1 MAIIPQRRLFG
12 WEEIE
17 QLGDLERL
25 RLVLENLPDEELM
38 RDLEKERKRGR
49 DDYPVRAVWNSIL
62 AGVVYQHPSI
72 ESLRRE
78 LRRNAQLR
86 QLCGFDPARGE
97 RAVPPAWVYSRFLK
111 KLMARQGLLDSL
123 FNRLVEELTK
133 QLPDFGRILA
143 IDGKAIA
150 SFARGRKRQEGKA
163 VKPDGRRELDADW
176 GQKTLRVE
184 REDGSLWEKVVRWFG
199 FKLHL
204 VVDAIYELPVAFSL
218 TKASAN
224 EVKQAHRLIDQ
235 MAEQL
240 PTITKRCEYLLA
252 DRGYDD
258 SKLHTKLW
266 DEHSIKPVIDIRNMW
281 RDGEETKL
289 LTGWANVVY
298 DYKGQ
303 VYCYCPQTARRRP
316 MAYGGF
322 EKDRGTLKYR
332 CPARHYGLNCL
343 GMDRCRV
350 KGAVRIPLK
359 EEPRIFTPL
368 ARSSYAWKSIYK
380 KRTAVERVN
389 SRLDRVFGFE
399 EHYIRGLKKITLRC
413 TLALLIML
421 VMALG
426 RVREKKGQSLRSLVK
441 AA

>member
-1 MAIIPQRRLFG
+1 MAIIPQLRLFG

-17 QLGDLERL
+17 ELGDLERL
-25 RLVLENLPDEELM
+25 QLVLKTLPDEELM
-38 RDLEKERKRGR
+38 RDLERERKNGR

-62 AGVVYQHPSI
+62 AGIVYQHPSI

-111 KLMARQGLLDSL
+111 KLMARQELLEAM
-123 FNRLVEELTK
+123 FNRLVEELAQ

-143 IDGKAIA
+143 IDGKALA
-150 SFARGRKRQEGKA
+150 SFARGRKRQTDKG
-163 VKPDGRRELDADW
+163 KPDGRRELDADW
-176 GQKTLRVE
+176 GQKTLRGE
-184 REDGSLWEKVVRWFG
+184 REGGSTWEKVVRWFG

-204 VVDAIYELPVAFSL
+204 VVDALYELPVTFKV
-218 TKASAN
+218 TRASAS
-224 EVKQAHRLIDQ
+224 EIKQGHRLIDQ
-235 MAEQL
+235 MAEHT
-240 PTITKRCEYLLA
+240 PTILKRCEYWLA

-258 SKLHTKLW
+258 GKLHTKLW
-266 DEHSIKPVIDIRNMW
+266 EEHGIKPVIDIRNLW
-281 RDGEETKL
+281 RDGEDTRL

-303 VYCYCPQTARRRP
+303 VYCYCPQSARRRP

-322 EKDRGTLKYR
+322 EKERGTLKYR
-332 CPARHYGLNCL
+332 CPARHYGLTCM

-359 EEPRIFTPL
+359 EDPRIFTPL
-368 ARSSYAWKSIYK
+368 ARSSYAWKQIYK

-399 EHYIRGLKKITLRC
+399 EHYIRGLKKMTLRC
-413 TLALLIML
+413 TLALLVML

-426 RVREKKGQSLRSLVK
+426 RVREKKVQNLRSLVS

>member
-1 MAIIPQRRLFG
+1 MAIIPQPRLFG

-25 RLVLENLPDEELM
+25 RLVLASLPDEELM
-38 RDLEKERKRGR
+38 RDLEKERKSGR
-49 DDYPVRAVWNSIL
+49 DDYPVRAVWNSIR
-62 AGVVYQHPSI
+62 AGIIYQHPSI

-97 RAVPPAWVYSRFLK
+97 KDVPPAWVYSRFLK
-111 KLMARQGLLDSL
+111 KLMARQRLLEAM
-123 FNRLVEELTK
+123 FNRLVEEMSER
-133 QLPDFGRILA
+133 LPDFGQILA

-150 SFARGRKRQEGKA
+150 SFARGRKGEKGKEA
-163 VKPDGRRELDADW
+163 KADGRRELDADW
-176 GQKTLRVE
+176 GQKALRVE
-184 REDGSLWEKVVRWFG
+184 KEDGSLWEKVIRWFG

-204 VVDAIYELPVAFSL
+204 VVDATYELPVAFSL
-218 TKASAN
+218 TRASAS
-224 EVKQAHRLIDQ
+224 EVKKAHKLLEQ
-235 MAEQL
+235 MATDL
-240 PTITKRCEYLLA
+240 PGTMKKCQYFLA

-258 SKLHTKLW
+258 GKLINKLW
-266 DEHSIKPVIDIRNMW
+266 SEQGIKPVIDIRNMW
-281 RDGEETKL
+281 RDGEETRL
-289 LTGWANVVY
+289 ITGWENLVY
-298 DYKGQ
+298 DYQGQ
-303 VYCYCPQTARRRP
+303 VYCYCPQSGKRRP

-322 EKDRGTLKYR
+322 EKDRGALKYR
-332 CPARHYGLNCL
+332 CPARNYGINCA
-343 GMDRCRV
+343 GIKQCRV
-350 KGAVRIPLK
+350 KSAVRIRLE

-399 EHYIRGLKKITLRC
+399 EHYIRGLKKMKLRC
-413 TLALLIML
+413 TLALLVMV

-426 RVREKKGQSLRSLVK
+426 RVKEKKGQNLRSLVK

>member
-1 MAIIPQRRLFG
+1 MAIIPQPRLFG
-12 WEEIE
+12 WQEIE

-38 RDLEKERKRGR
+38 RDLERERKSGR
-49 DDYPVRAVWNSIL
+49 DDYPVRAVWNSVL
-62 AGVVYQHPSI
+62 AGIVYQHPSI

-78 LRRNAQLR
+78 LRRNGQLR
-86 QLCGFDPARGE
+86 ELCGFNPARGE
-97 RAVPPAWVYSRFLK
+97 EAVPPAWVYSRFLK
-111 KLMARQGLLDSL
+111 KLMARQQLLEVM
-123 FNRLVEELTK
+123 FNRLVEELR
-133 QLPDFGRILA
+133 QHLPDFGRILA

-150 SFARGRKRQEGKA
+150 SFARGRKRQTAK
-163 VKPDGRRELDADW
+163 VKPDGRRDVDAGW
-176 GQKTLRVE
+176 GQKTLRGQ
-184 REDGSLWEKVVRWFG
+184 REDGSNWEKVVRWFG

-204 VVDAIYELPVAFSL
+204 VVDATYELPVAFKI
-218 TKASAN
+218 TPASAS
-224 EVKQAHRLIDQ
+224 EIKQGHWLIDQ
-235 MAEQL
+235 IAEQV
-240 PTITKRCEYLLA
+240 PAIIQRCEYLLG

-258 SKLHTKLW
+258 GKLNTKLW
-266 DEHSIKPVIDIRNMW
+266 DEHAIKPVIDIRNMW
-281 RDGEETKL
+281 RDGEETRL

-298 DYKGQ
+298 DYKGR
-303 VYCYCPQTARRRP
+303 VYCYCPQTAQRRP

-332 CPARHYGLNCL
+332 CPARHYGLSCL
-343 GMDRCRV
+343 GIKRCRV

-359 EEPRIFTPL
+359 EDPRIFTPL

-399 EHYIRGLKKITLRC
+399 EHYIRGLKKMTLRC
-413 TLALLIML
+413 TLALMIML

-426 RVREKKGQSLRSLVK
+426 RVRQNKRQHLRSVVR

>member
-1 MAIIPQRRLFG
+1 MAIIPQPRLFG

-17 QLGDLERL
+17 ELGDLERL
-25 RLVLENLPDEELM
+25 RLVLANLPDEELM
-38 RDLEKERKRGR
+38 RDLERERKNGR

-62 AGVVYQHPSI
+62 AGVIYQHPSI

-78 LRRNAQLR
+78 LKRNAQLR

-97 RAVPPAWVYSRFLK
+97 KAVPPAWVYSRFLK
-111 KLMARQGLLDSL
+111 KLMARQPLLEAM

-163 VKPDGRRELDADW
+163 VKPDGRRDGDADW

-184 REDGSLWEKVVRWFG
+184 REDGTAWEKVVRWFG

-204 VVDAIYELPVAFSL
+204 VVDATYELPVAFSL
-218 TKASAN
+218 TPASAS
-224 EVKQAHRLIDQ
+224 EVKQAHRLIDH
-235 MAEQL
+235 MAGQL
-240 PTITKRCEYLLA
+240 PPILKRCEYLLA

-258 SKLHTKLW
+258 GKLHTKLW
-266 DEHSIKPVIDIRNMW
+266 NEHAIKPVIDIRRTW
-281 RDGEETKL
+281 RDGEETRL
-289 LTGWANVVY
+289 LTGWGNLVY

-332 CPARHYGLNCL
+332 CPARHYGISCL

-359 EEPRIFTPL
+359 EDPRIFTPL
-368 ARSSYAWKSIYK
+368 ARSSYAWKHSYK

-399 EHYIRGLKKITLRC
+399 EHYIRGLKKMTLRC
-413 TLALLIML
+413 TLALLVML

-426 RVREKKGQSLRSLVK
+426 RVREKKVQNLRRLVS

>member
-1 MAIIPQRRLFG
+1 
-12 WEEIE
+12 
-17 QLGDLERL
+17 
-25 RLVLENLPDEELM
+25 
-38 RDLEKERKRGR
+38 
-49 DDYPVRAVWNSIL
+49 
-62 AGVVYQHPSI
+62 
-72 ESLRRE
+72 
-78 LRRNAQLR
+78 
-86 QLCGFDPARGE
+86 
-97 RAVPPAWVYSRFLK
+97 
-111 KLMARQGLLDSL
+111 
-123 FNRLVEELTK
+123 
-133 QLPDFGRILA
+133 
-143 IDGKAIA
+143 
-150 SFARGRKRQEGKA
+150 
-163 VKPDGRRELDADW
+163 
-176 GQKTLRVE
+176 
-184 REDGSLWEKVVRWFG
+184 
-199 FKLHL
+199 
-204 VVDAIYELPVAFSL
+204 
-218 TKASAN
+218 
-224 EVKQAHRLIDQ
+224 
-235 MAEQL
+235 
-240 PTITKRCEYLLA
+240 LA

-258 SKLHTKLW
+258 GKLHTKLW
-266 DEHSIKPVIDIRNMW
+266 DEHSIKPVIDIRNLW

>member
-1 MAIIPQRRLFG
+1 MAIIPQPRLFG
-12 WEEIE
+12 WQEIE

-25 RLVLENLPDEELM
+25 RLVLENVPDEELM

-62 AGVVYQHPSI
+62 AGIVYQHPSI

-78 LRRNAQLR
+78 LKRNGQLR
-86 QLCGFDPARGE
+86 HLCGFDPVRGE
-97 RAVPPAWVYSRFLK
+97 KAVPPAWVYSRFLK
-111 KLMARQGLLDSL
+111 KLMARQKLLEAM
-123 FNRLVEELTK
+123 FNWLVEELTGH
-133 QLPDFGRILA
+133 LPDFGRVLA
-143 IDGKAIA
+143 IDGKAVA
-150 SFARGRKRQEGKA
+150 SYARGRKRQAAKE
-163 VKPDGRRELDADW
+163 VKPDGRRDVDADW
-176 GQKTLRVE
+176 GQKTLRLE
-184 REDGSLWEKVVRWFG
+184 REDGTTWEKVVRWFG
-199 FKLHL
+199 YKLHL
-204 VVDAIYELPVAFSL
+204 VVDAIYELPVAFRL
-218 TKASAN
+218 TQASAS

-235 MAEQL
+235 MGEQL
-240 PTITKRCEYLLA
+240 PAILKRCEYFLG

-258 SKLHTKLW
+258 GKLHTELW
-266 DEHSIKPVIDIRNMW
+266 SEHAIKPAIDIRNMW
-281 RDGEETKL
+281 QDGEETRL
-289 LTGWANVVY
+289 LAGWANVVY

-303 VYCYCPQTARRRP
+303 VYCYCPQTAHRRP

-322 EKDRGTLKYR
+322 EKERGSLKYR
-332 CPARHYGLNCL
+332 CPARHYGLTCM

-359 EEPRIFTPL
+359 EDPRIFTPL

-399 EHYIRGLKKITLRC
+399 EHYIRGLKKMTLKC
-413 TLALLIML
+413 TLALMVML

-426 RVREKKGQSLRSLVK
+426 RVRQNRTQHLRSLVR